1 MFLLCPIKNFAI
13 FFCNFLGSKPNKK
26 FRISSFLKMTEE
38 ETRQRE
44 CGMKAYFILT
54 DFTPSSS

>member
-1 MFLLCPIKNFAI
+1 MNLQFPIKNFAI
-13 FFCNFLGSKPNKK
+13 IFCNSLGYKPNKK
-26 FRISSFLKMTEE
+26 FRIPSLKMTEE

-54 DFTPSSS
+54 DFTPSNS